1 MKPASF
7 DYVRALT
14 LDDALQALVAADGGG
29 KVIAGGQSLVP
40 MMNFRLVSPSVL
52 VDINLI
58 EELDFIQELPDGGVR
73 IGALTRHH
81 TLSTS
86 ELIKCRYP
94 VLHEAMKHVAH
105 VAIRNRGTIGGSLS
119 HADPA
124 AELPTMTL
132 LLDATI
138 HVISPRG
145 PREIPAAEFFFG
157 PLSADIEEDEIVTQI
172 DLAPPVKNAGWA
184 FDEFSRR
191 TGDFGLAAVGVV
203 LGNAAG
209 RVSEARIGLLG
220 VGDTPLR
227 AYKAEELLHGS
238 DCSEAVIKQVVASVR
253 AFVEPTTDLHA
264 SADYRRHLVGVLV
277 DKNVRQAWRRAIG
290 DES

>member
-7 DYVRALT
+7 EYVRALT

-40 MMNFRLVSPSVL
+40 MMNFRLVTPSVL
-52 VDINLI
+52 VDINHI
-58 EELDFIQELPDGGVR
+58 EGLDGIQELPDGGVR
-73 IGALTRHH
+73 IGALTRHYA
-81 TLSTS
+81 LSTS
-86 ELIKCRYP
+86 ELIKRMYP

-124 AELPTMTL
+124 AELPTMTV

-138 HVISPRG
+138 HVASPRG
-145 PREIPAAEFFFG
+145 PREIPADEFFFG
-157 PLSADIEEDEIVTQI
+157 PLCADLEEDEILTHI
-172 DLAPPVKNAGWA
+172 DLAPPVENAGWA

-191 TGDFGLAAVGVV
+191 VGDFGLAAVGVV
-203 LGNAAG
+203 LGQAAG
-209 RVSEARIGLLG
+209 KVTEVRIGLLG

-227 AYKAEELLHGS
+227 GYEAEELLHGS
-238 DCSEAVIKQVVASVR
+238 DCNDAVIEQVVTSVR

-264 SADYRRHLVGVLV
+264 SAEYRRHLVGVLV
-277 DKNVRQAWRRAIG
+277 EKNIRQAWLRATG
-290 DES
+290 DEI